1 MPELTIYIVAQGCVG
16 LFEREV
22 PVMDMSIAAMSVSMH
37 QNQAMQDMGMAVLK
51 MAMDTTE
58 VATEEMLAELSV
70 DPNLG
75 TMVDIQA

>member
-1 MPELTIYIVAQGCVG
+1 
-16 LFEREV
+16 
-22 PVMDMSIAAMSVSMH
+22 MDMSIAAMSVNMH
-37 QNQAMQDMGMAVLK
+37 QSQAMQDMGMAVLK

-58 VATEEMLAELSV
+58 VAAEEMLEELAV

>member
-1 MPELTIYIVAQGCVG
+1 
-16 LFEREV
+16 
-22 PVMDMSIAAMSVSMH
+22 
-37 QNQAMQDMGMAVLK
+37 MQDMGMAVLK

-58 VATEEMLAELSV
+58 VATEEMLEELAV

>member
-1 MPELTIYIVAQGCVG
+1 
-16 LFEREV
+16 
-22 PVMDMSIAAMSVSMH
+22 MDIMSIASMSVEMH
-37 QNQAMQDMGMAVLK
+37 QQEDAMNIGTAVMK

-58 VATEEMLAELSV
+58 VAAEEMLEELAV

>member
-1 MPELTIYIVAQGCVG
+1 
-16 LFEREV
+16 
-22 PVMDMSIAAMSVSMH
+22 MDRSIAAMSVSMH

-58 VATEEMLAELSV
+58 VAAEEMLEELSV

-75 TMVDIQA
+75 AIVDIQA

>member
-1 MPELTIYIVAQGCVG
+1 
-16 LFEREV
+16 
-22 PVMDMSIAAMSVSMH
+22 MDMSIAAMSVNMH
-37 QNQAMQDMGMAVLK
+37 QGQATQDMGMAVLK

-58 VATEEMLAELSV
+58 VATEEMLEELAV

>member
-1 MPELTIYIVAQGCVG
+1 
-16 LFEREV
+16 
-22 PVMDMSIAAMSVSMH
+22 MDMSIAAMSVSMH

-58 VATEEMLAELSV
+58 AATEEMLTELSV

>member
-1 MPELTIYIVAQGCVG
+1 
-16 LFEREV
+16 
-22 PVMDMSIAAMSVSMH
+22 MDMSIAAMSVSMH

-58 VATEEMLAELSV
+58 VAAEEMLEELAV

-75 TMVDIQA
+75 AIVDIQA

>member
-1 MPELTIYIVAQGCVG
+1 
-16 LFEREV
+16 
-22 PVMDMSIAAMSVSMH
+22 MDMSIAAMSVGMH
-37 QNQAMQDMGMAVLK
+37 QGQAMQDMGMAVLK

-58 VATEEMLAELSV
+58 VATEEMLEELSV

>member
-1 MPELTIYIVAQGCVG
+1 
-16 LFEREV
+16 
-22 PVMDMSIAAMSVSMH
+22 MDMRIAAMSVNMH
-37 QNQAMQDMGMAVLK
+37 QSQAMQDMGMAVLK

-58 VATEEMLAELSV
+58 VAAEEMLEELAV

>member
-1 MPELTIYIVAQGCVG
+1 
-16 LFEREV
+16 
-22 PVMDMSIAAMSVSMH
+22 MDMSLAAMSVNMS
-37 QNQAMQDMGMAVLK
+37 QGRAMQDMGMAVLK

-58 VATEEMLAELSV
+58 VAAEEMLEELAV

>member
-1 MPELTIYIVAQGCVG
+1 MSE
-16 LFEREV
+16 EV
-22 PVMDMSIAAMSVSMH
+22 RIMDMSIAAMSVSMH

-58 VATEEMLAELSV
+58 VAAEEMLEELSV

-75 TMVDIQA
+75 AVVDIQA

>member
-1 MPELTIYIVAQGCVG
+1 
-16 LFEREV
+16 
-22 PVMDMSIAAMSVSMH
+22 MDMSIAAMSVNMH
-37 QNQAMQDMGMAVLK
+37 QGEAMQDMGMAVLK

-58 VATEEMLAELSV
+58 VAAEEMLEELAV

>member
-1 MPELTIYIVAQGCVG
+1 
-16 LFEREV
+16 
-22 PVMDMSIAAMSVSMH
+22 MDMSIAAMSVNMH
-37 QNQAMQDMGMAVLK
+37 QSQAMQDMGMAVLK

-58 VATEEMLAELSV
+58 VATEEMLEELAV